1 MCPKKIKNPTKK
13 FYFLITA
20 GIGFGVAGM
29 TLQPVGSIDWSVLVM
44 IGQLFVLAATV
55 LGFEVKLNV
64 KDGIFESGDI
74 DEEKENE

>member
-1 MCPKKIKNPTKK
+1 MCPQKIKNPTKK

-29 TLQPVGSIDWSVLVM
+29 TLPPVGSIDWSVLVM

-55 LGFEVKLNV
+55 LGFEVKFNV
-64 KDGIFESGDI
+64 KDGIFESGTDD
-74 DEEKENE
+74 DENKD